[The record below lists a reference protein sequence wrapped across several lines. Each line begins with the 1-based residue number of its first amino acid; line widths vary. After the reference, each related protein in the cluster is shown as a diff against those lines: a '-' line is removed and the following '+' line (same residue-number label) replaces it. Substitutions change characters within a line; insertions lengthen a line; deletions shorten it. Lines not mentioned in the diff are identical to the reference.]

1 MFFREYKP
9 EGGWI
14 KYRKRKALMD
24 NIIAVGVFI
33 GILVIYG
40 LAEYLESGM

>member
-24 NIIAVGVFI
+24 KIAAVGAFI
-33 GILVIYG
+33 AILVIYG
-40 LAEYLESGM
+40 LTGYLESGM

>member
-14 KYRKRKALMD
+14 KYRKRKAFMD
-24 NIIAVGVFI
+24 NITAVGVFI

-40 LAEYLESGM
+40 LAGYLESGM